1 MRYFLIA
8 LMIVLLP
15 LRGWTSDAM
24 ATEMAAPTLV
34 HQLVVGHSGGGGLQA
49 NAAASPTHVHGT
61 SVPAGAPPMATADCI
76 GHAGSPDPASTDA
89 SHCASCVVCQACYS
103 VALVLPRFDSGIA
116 FTSPVLLLSDAASFT
131 SAERALGLKP
141 PIS

>member
-1 MRYFLIA
+1 
-8 LMIVLLP
+8 MIVLLP

-34 HQLVVGHSGGGGLQA
+34 HQLVLGHSGGAGVQA
-49 NAAASPTHVHGT
+49 NAAASLTHVHGT
-61 SVPAGAPPMATADCI
+61 SVPAGAPMATADCI
-76 GHAGSPDPASTDA
+76 GHAGSSNSASTDA

-103 VALVLPRFDSGIA
+103 VALVLPRFDIGIA